1 MRRSPMTGLLML
13 GLLTFIGAGLI
24 GCPEQPTGQ
33 ADSSSVNADP
43 GTDTTAAAPVITCA
57 EAKHDFGTVPQGQE
71 VKHVFTVKNTG
82 KGVLKIIRA
91 KGG

>member
-24 GCPEQPTGQ
+24 GCPEQPVGQ
-33 ADSSSVNADP
+33 ADSSSVSADP
-43 GTDTTAAAPVITCA
+43 GTDTTAVPVITCA
-57 EAKHDFGTVPQGQE
+57 EVKHDFGTVPQGQE